1 MPYKTLYKRRQGEPE
16 FLARKWYI
24 DDAQELSWVSGLTI
38 KASDRL
44 DPERVR
50 GLIVSHGPNFI
61 HGLEANY
68 TIIVAEGIAPE
79 MERFIVLKEIMHC
92 YFGPNGG
99 HWATDTSMSL
109 DNHMRK
115 FFGNSATVISAAD
128 EAEKK
133 ALWMAIG
140 VLCPEHVRLDYQ
152 RAVLHDKT
160 MKFEDVAK
168 KLVIPVHTA
177 KALLSKQFEDE
188 ITHIL
193 K

>member
-1 MPYKTLYKRRQGEPE
+1 MPYKTLYKRRQSEPE
-16 FLARKWYI
+16 FLVRKWYM
-24 DDAQELSWVSGLTI
+24 DDALELSWVSGLTI
-38 KASDRL
+38 KVSKRL
-44 DPERVR
+44 DKERVR
-50 GLIVSHGPNFI
+50 GLIISHGPNFI
-61 HGLEANY
+61 NGLEANY
-68 TIIVAEGIAPE
+68 TIIVAEDLAPE
-79 MERFIVLKEIMHC
+79 MERFIIIKEIMHC

-99 HWATDTSMSL
+99 SWATDTSMSL

-140 VLCPEHVRLDYQ
+140 VLCPEHTRLEYQ
-152 RAVLHDKT
+152 RAVMHDHSMT
-160 MKFEDVAK
+160 YDDVAR
-168 KLVIPVHTA
+168 KLMIPLHTA

>member
-1 MPYKTLYKRRQGEPE
+1 M
-16 FLARKWYI
+16 
-24 DDAQELSWVSGLTI
+24 DDALELSWVSGLTI
-38 KASDRL
+38 KVSKRL
-44 DPERVR
+44 DKERVR
-50 GLIVSHGPNFI
+50 GLIISHGPNFI
-61 HGLEANY
+61 NGLEANY
-68 TIIVAEGIAPE
+68 TIIVAEDLAPE
-79 MERFIVLKEIMHC
+79 MERFIIIKEIMHC

-99 HWATDTSMSL
+99 SWATDTSMSL

-128 EAEKK
+128 EDEKK

-140 VLCPEHVRLDYQ
+140 VLCPEHTRLEYQ
-152 RAVLHDKT
+152 RAVMHDHSMT
-160 MKFEDVAK
+160 YDDVAR
-168 KLVIPVHTA
+168 KLMIPLHTA

>member
-1 MPYKTLYKRRQGEPE
+1 LPYKTLYKRRQGEAE
-16 FLARKWYI
+16 FLTREWYVK
-24 DDAQELSWVSGLTI
+24 DALELSWVSGITL
-38 KASDRL
+38 KVSERL
-44 DPERVR
+44 DKARVR
-50 GLIVSHGPNFI
+50 GMIISHGPNFI
-61 HGLEANY
+61 HDLEADH
-68 TIIVAEGIAPE
+68 TVIIADGLSPE
-79 MERFIVLKEIMHC
+79 MERIVVIKELMHC

-99 HWATDTSMSL
+99 SWATDTSMSL

-140 VLCPEHVRLDYQ
+140 VLCPENVRLGYQ
-152 RAVLHDKT
+152 RAVLHDKS
-160 MKFEDVAK
+160 MSFEDVAG
-168 KLVIPVHTA
+168 KLMIPVHTA
-177 KALLSKQFEDE
+177 KALLSKNFEDE

>member
-1 MPYKTLYKRRQGEPE
+1 MPYKTLYKRRQAEAE
-16 FLARKWYI
+16 FLPRKWYI
-24 DDAQELSWVSGLTI
+24 DDALELSWVSGITI
-38 KASDRL
+38 QASTRL
-44 DPERVR
+44 DPKRVR
-50 GLIVSHGPNFI
+50 GMVISHGPNFL
-61 HGLEANY
+61 HDLEANY
-68 TIIVAEGIAPE
+68 AVIVAADIAPE
-79 MERFIVLKEIMHC
+79 MERFIVIKEIMHC
-92 YFGPNGG
+92 YFGPDGG
-99 HWATDTSMSL
+99 SWATDTAMSL

-140 VLCPEHVRLDYQ
+140 VLCPEHVRLDFQ
-152 RAVLHDKT
+152 RAVMHDRT
-160 MKFEDVAK
+160 MTFEDVAI
-168 KLVIPVHTA
+168 KLKIPVHTA

>member
-1 MPYKTLYKRRQGEPE
+1 MPYKTLYKRRQSEAEVLP
-16 FLARKWYI
+16 RQWYV
-24 DDAQELSWVSGLTI
+24 DDALELSWVSGLTI
-38 KASDRL
+38 KASGRL
-44 DPERVR
+44 DPARVR
-50 GLIVSHGPNFI
+50 GMVISHGPNFI
-61 HGLEANY
+61 HDLEANY
-68 TIIVAEGIAPE
+68 TVIVAEDIAPE
-79 MERFIVLKEIMHC
+79 MERFIVIKEIMHC
-92 YFGPNGG
+92 YFGPDGG
-99 HWATDTSMSL
+99 AWATDNSMSL

-140 VLCPEHVRLDYQ
+140 VICPEHIRLNYQ

-160 MKFEDVAK
+160 MSFEDVAQ
-168 KLVIPVHTA
+168 KLAIPVHTT